1 MAQVTSEAE
10 QVAAVPVGIN
20 ATPLGLFAF
29 ALTLFV
35 LSFINAGFIVPK
47 AGAGLAII
55 LGLAFFY
62 GGLVLLLVGMLE
74 FRAGNNFTGT
84 VFASYSAF
92 WLSFGFLVLPG
103 TGMLAALLK
112 EGTFAPALG
121 LYLLAWTI
129 FTVLMLV
136 CVLRTNIALIA
147 IFVFLLLTFIAL
159 TIGTLSG
166 AAFFNVLGGY
176 LGIITGLLAWY
187 LGLAGIL
194 PYVNPGLRLPV
205 GPRG

>member
-1 MAQVTSEAE
+1 MV
-10 QVAAVPVGIN
+10 
-20 ATPLGLFAF
+20 
-29 ALTLFV
+29 
-35 LSFINAGFIVPK
+35 
-47 AGAGLAII
+47 
-55 LGLAFFY
+55 
-62 GGLVLLLVGMLE
+62 
-74 FRAGNNFTGT
+74 
-84 VFASYSAF
+84 
-92 WLSFGFLVLPG
+92 
-103 TGMLAALLK
+103 
-112 EGTFAPALG
+112 
-121 LYLLAWTI
+121 
-129 FTVLMLV
+129 
-136 CVLRTNIALIA
+136 LIA

>member
-62 GGLVLLLVGMLE
+62 GGLVLLLVGML
-74 FRAGNNFTGT
+74 
-84 VFASYSAF
+84 
-92 WLSFGFLVLPG
+92 
-103 TGMLAALLK
+103 AALLK

-129 FTVLMLV
+129 FTVLILV
-136 CVLRTNIALIA
+136 CVLRTNMALIA